1 MFSVVS
7 NTALINGSKGIYD
20 GKISNESVK
29 YGRNA
34 VANHYEYLFQLQE
47 DLFSPNIGDD
57 DFEFTPINFE
67 MRYQPETTKKGS
79 VDLMALMGSAYEEM
93 GKKISLSVKSLSE
106 LLQKAFGDGVSAEA
120 LDVNKD
126 EQVDLAEYAG
136 SILLFDMLS
145 TNSENLDV
153 SNINGVIT
161 NQGEIAALPYV
172 SVQNLNV
179 ATEVFE
185 FIYQHYDLQSA
196 QKEFLANDNN
206 LA

>member
-34 VANHYEYLFQLQE
+34 VDNHNKYLVQLQE

-79 VDLMALMGSAYEEM
+79 IDLMALMGSAYEEM
-93 GKKISLSVKSLSE
+93 GKKFSLSVKSLSE

-126 EQVDLAEYAG
+126 KQVDLAEYAS

-145 TNSENLDV
+145 TDSENLDV

-172 SVQNLNV
+172 SVRNLNV
-179 ATEVFE
+179 ATEVFKS
-185 FIYQHYDLQSA
+185 IYQHYDLQLA

-206 LA
+206 LE

>member
-34 VANHYEYLFQLQE
+34 VDNHNKYLSQLQE
-47 DLFSPNIGDD
+47 DMFSPRLNDD
-57 DFEFTPINFE
+57 DFEFTPIDFE
-67 MRYQPETTKKGS
+67 MRYQPETTQKGS

-93 GKKISLSVKSLSE
+93 GKNISLSVKSLSD
-106 LLQKAFGDGVSAEA
+106 LLKKAFGEGVSAEA

-126 EQVDLAEYAG
+126 KQIDLAEYAS

-145 TNSENLDV
+145 TDTESLDV
-153 SNINGVIT
+153 SNITGTIT
-161 NQGEIAALPYV
+161 NQGEIAALSYV
-172 SVQNLNV
+172 SEQNIDK
-179 ATEVFE
+179 AADVFKSL
-185 FIYQHYDLQSA
+185 YQHYDLQSA
-196 QKEFLANDNN
+196 QKEFLGDDNN
-206 LA
+206 LE